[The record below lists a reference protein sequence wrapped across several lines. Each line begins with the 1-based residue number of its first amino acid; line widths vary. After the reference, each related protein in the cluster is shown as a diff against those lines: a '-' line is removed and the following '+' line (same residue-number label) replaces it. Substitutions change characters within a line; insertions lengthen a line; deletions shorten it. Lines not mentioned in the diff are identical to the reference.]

1 MPLSSPLVLLALAAT
16 LAMPLGARAQ
26 SGSGFLAVAN
36 QVDHT
41 ALLVDLSTNAVLAKV
56 EVGVNGHEL
65 AVSPDRRLAYV
76 PIYGNSG
83 VGKPGTDGHSIDIV
97 DLQKHAL
104 AGHID
109 LGKAVRPHCAK
120 FGPGG
125 YLYVSAELAS
135 AVYIVDVNARKV
147 IGEIPTGAIEAHMFV
162 LSPDGHR
169 LYTANVGAGS
179 VSVLDVDNR
188 KLLKVIPVSRQVQ
201 RISISPDG
209 RHVYTHDQDSSRI
222 AVIDTATSEVREV
235 RDWIKLPASVYSSA
249 ITSDGRSLLAN
260 STSGK
265 LFVWDLQTGKLANT
279 FDIPPA
285 NGEISINSS
294 NSRAY
299 VSCPSAGNIQI
310 LNLQTWKL
318 EVPLTLTR
326 GVDGLAWFA
335 TPE

>member
-1 MPLSSPLVLLALAAT
+1 
-16 LAMPLGARAQ
+16 
-26 SGSGFLAVAN
+26 
-36 QVDHT
+36 
-41 ALLVDLSTNAVLAKV
+41 
-56 EVGVNGHEL
+56 VNGHEL

-97 DLQKHAL
+97 ELQKHTL

-135 AVYIVDVNARKV
+135 AVYIVDVHARKV

-209 RHVYTHDQDSSRI
+209 RHVYTIRILRASRSSMPQQM
-222 AVIDTATSEVREV
+222 TCATG
-235 RDWIKLPASVYSSA
+235 SS
-249 ITSDGRSLLAN
+249 S
-260 STSGK
+260 
-265 LFVWDLQTGKLANT
+265 
-279 FDIPPA
+279 PPA
-285 NGEISINSS
+285 CTPPPSLPTDTHWSPTPLPVNYSCGICKPENSQTRLTS
-294 NSRAY
+294 HRPTAKSRSTPAI
-299 VSCPSAGNIQI
+299 PGLTSAARP
-310 LNLQTWKL
+310 L
-318 EVPLTLTR
+318 ETSR
-326 GVDGLAWFA
+326 S
-335 TPE
+335 

>member
-1 MPLSSPLVLLALAAT
+1 
-16 LAMPLGARAQ
+16 MPLGARAQ
-26 SGSGFLAVAN
+26 TGPGFLAVAN

-41 ALLVDLSTNAVLAKV
+41 ALLVDLSTNAVLAQV

-97 DLQKHAL
+97 DLEKHTL

-135 AVYIVDVNARKV
+135 AVYIVDVHARKV

-162 LSPDGHR
+162 LTPDGHR

-201 RISISPDG
+201 RISVSPDG
-209 RHVYTHDQDSSRI
+209 RRVYTHDQDSSRI
-222 AVIDTATSEVREV
+222 AVIDTATNDVRE
-235 RDWIKLPASVYSSA
+235 WIKLPASVYSSA
-249 ITSDGRSLLAN
+249 ITSDGHFLLAN

-265 LFVWDLQTGKLANT
+265 LFVWDLQAGKLANT

-285 NGEISINSS
+285 NGEISINSG
-294 NSRAY
+294 NARAY
-299 VSCPSAGNIQI
+299 VSCPSAGDRKSTR
-310 LNLQTWKL
+310 LNSSHYALSRM
-318 EVPLTLTR
+318 PSS
-326 GVDGLAWFA
+326 A
-335 TPE
+335 